1 MSSARYDFDLPDT
14 VRSVFNSLSKGGEQ
28 AYLVGGSLRDLL
40 SERTPVDWDL
50 ATTATPKRIMEIFS
64 RVVPTGID
72 HGTVTVL
79 VGGDALEVTTL
90 RGDGAYT
97 DGRHPDSVVFIK
109 DIEGDLA
116 RRDFTINAMAWEP
129 EKRILHDPFRGRDDL
144 AAKLLRAVGDPAAR
158 FSEDGLRVMRAARFA
173 ATLDF
178 DIEKRTLEAIPVA
191 APKLVKISIERRR
204 DELLK
209 TMMARAPSRGLLV
222 MKKFGMFDHLID
234 EIHNMEDGQDEPV
247 PGTWKRTVR
256 RVDFSPAQ
264 IALRLAALLFDA
276 TLRPPK
282 PFESL
287 RLDKKTHKK
296 ASRLLNVG
304 KIDYR
309 SEWDDALIRRFL
321 NDTGVDIAIDNIAL
335 WKADLRAA
343 NENFHIADE
352 LLDRVKR
359 AMTSGD
365 PIVAKDLRVDGDDLM
380 KNLELEPGPHLGNLL
395 ERLLSHVIDHPKDNE
410 KSKLIDVARRM
421 LSS

>member
-1 MSSARYDFDLPDT
+1 MSSVRYDFHMPDA
-14 VRSVFNSLSKGGEQ
+14 VRSVFNSLSKAGERG
-28 AYLVGGSLRDLL
+28 YLVGGSLRDLL
-40 SERTPVDWDL
+40 SGRPPVDWDL
-50 ATTATPKRIMEIFS
+50 ATTATPRRIMEIFS

-79 VGGDALEVTTL
+79 IGNDALEVTTL

-129 EKRILHDPFRGRDDL
+129 GERILHDPFNGRDDL
-144 AAKLLRAVGDPAAR
+144 AARLLRAVGDPVAR
-158 FSEDGLRVMRAARFA
+158 FTEDGLRVMRAARFA

-178 DIEKRTLEAIPVA
+178 DIEKKTLEAIPMA
-191 APKLVKISIERRR
+191 APKLVVVSIERRR

-209 TMMARAPSRGLLV
+209 TLMARAPSRGLLI
-222 MKKFGMFDHLID
+222 MKEYGMFDHLID
-234 EIHNMEDGQDEPV
+234 EVHNLVDGQNEPV
-247 PGTWKRTVR
+247 QGAWKRTVR
-256 RVDFSPAQ
+256 RVDFCPAEN
-264 IALRLAALLFDA
+264 ALRLAALTLDA
-276 TLRPPK
+276 IPRPRE

-309 SEWDDALIRRFL
+309 SDWNDARIRRFL
-321 NDTGVDIAIDNIAL
+321 YDTGVDIAFDIITL

-343 NENFHIADE
+343 DENFGVADE

-359 AMTSGD
+359 AMISGD
-365 PIVAKDLRVDGDDLM
+365 PLLAKDLRVDGDDLM
-380 KNLELEPGPHLGNLL
+380 RDLELLPGPHLGNLL
-395 ERLLSHVIDHPKDNE
+395 ERLLSHVIDHPEDNE
-410 KSKLIDVARRM
+410 KSKLIDIARQM
-421 LSS
+421 LAS